1 MICFICWV
9 IDDDEGRKRGGRL
22 SRNLGATTSA
32 TLINLFAIWYKEM
45 LSTGTTTFASASVS
59 ESAWTARCHACTR
72 SAEIF
77 HNNVSHVRCLQHDN
91 ILIYTCDESVKNFTA
106 HDAAAFDFWVCE
118 TLEKASEE
126 TFAASHVLLI
136 HKINVE
142 WNFLCCIS
150 LGRQRHGRGLVVMSC
165 YAASRQHFITH
176 WIQLHSL
183 RTWPNRQRSH
193 GIQQV
198 VLFVIQILKAHML
211 RVER

>member
-32 TLINLFAIWYKEM
+32 ATLINLFAIWYKEM
-45 LSTGTTTFASASVS
+45 LTSGTTTFASESGKS

-77 HNNVSHVRCLQHDN
+77 HNNVAHVRCLQHDN

-136 HKINVE
+136 HKITVE
-142 WNFLCCIS
+142 GKFSLLHFFGQAEAWERSSGHVMLCF
-150 LGRQRHGRGLVVMSC
+150 VTATF
-165 YAASRQHFITH
+165 Y
-176 WIQLHSL
+176 HSL
-183 RTWPNRQRSH
+183 NLTP
-193 GIQQV
+193 
-198 VLFVIQILKAHML
+198 LA
-211 RVER
+211 